1 VRLPYRSGWHSASG
15 RLLTMPHSVAQWR
28 EVSGA
33 VAGHDSEAHSG
44 VDSPLTRMPAGVSA
58 LNAPAGGAGMGGRP
72 VMPSSET
79 ETCSRGRLALDRDGA
94 SREGGGGRPAPE
106 RDKAQLEGAIDP
118 RARRIC
124 SRRCRTPRADQSS
137 ARGWLGRL
145 SDGPW
150 ARRFVLCAC
159 LGLFVFVFYEF
170 KRVFPGCLGDL
181 YGCPRQ

>member
-1 VRLPYRSGWHSASG
+1 
-15 RLLTMPHSVAQWR
+15 MPHSVAQWR

-94 SREGGGGRPAPE
+94 SREGGGVQPSSETNPYSRGRSTHERGGFVRGDVVPLERTRVLPE
-106 RDKAQLEGAIDP
+106 GGWADCLTGRGP
-118 RARRIC
+118 VGSFCAR
-124 SRRCRTPRADQSS
+124 
-137 ARGWLGRL
+137 
-145 SDGPW
+145 
-150 ARRFVLCAC
+150 V
-159 LGLFVFVFYEF
+159 
-170 KRVFPGCLGDL
+170 
-181 YGCPRQ
+181 

>member
-1 VRLPYRSGWHSASG
+1 
-15 RLLTMPHSVAQWR
+15 MPHSVAQWR

-94 SREGGGGRPAPE
+94 SREGGGRPALE
-106 RDKAQLEGAIDP
+106 RDKSLLEGRSTHERGGFVRGDVVPLERTRVLPEGGWADCLTGRGP
-118 RARRIC
+118 VGSFCAR
-124 SRRCRTPRADQSS
+124 
-137 ARGWLGRL
+137 
-145 SDGPW
+145 
-150 ARRFVLCAC
+150 V
-159 LGLFVFVFYEF
+159 
-170 KRVFPGCLGDL
+170 
-181 YGCPRQ
+181 